1 MREKRDNLSP
11 RQESTIIYKNLQ
23 DSARINKNLQES
35 ARGCRNNLREAEN
48 YLQEYVRA
56 FNALQEEANNY
67 KMSKYDNFLQQI
79 SYESTI
85 NQSGAVG
92 R

>member
-48 YLQEYVRA
+48 YLQGRLYIEILPLR
-56 FNALQEEANNY
+56 N
-67 KMSKYDNFLQQI
+67 
-79 SYESTI
+79 T
-85 NQSGAVG
+85 NQ
-92 R
+92 